1 MADEWR
7 ISWYGIE
14 VFQKPELYQINANN
28 AEVLSDAYTSKVNVN
43 SNSVEVLHDGTW
55 VVDTHRVS
63 WIGIEVFQSGIPPA
77 RVSWY
82 GIEAFVQYAVAT
94 DDSSIT
100 VLW

>member
-7 ISWYGIE
+7 ISWYGVE
-14 VFQKPELYQINANN
+14 VFQKPELYQVNANN
-28 AEVLSDAYTSKVNVN
+28 AEVLSDAYTSLVNINAN
-43 SNSVEVLHDGTW
+43 SAEVLHDGTW
-55 VVDTHRVS
+55 VVGTHRIS
-63 WIGIEVFQSGIPPA
+63 WLGKEVFLSTTPPA

-82 GIEAFVQYAVAT
+82 GLEAFLPLAVG